1 MVTRTSKVSEAN
13 MILENATFEQTLK
26 VTLPAPK
33 KRKTTN
39 LTWEREEMPS
49 VPIPSSSLRAW
60 PPPPKVPSITTRGLI
75 SKIHC
80 ATSSGITVK

>member
-1 MVTRTSKVSEAN
+1 MVARTSKASEAN
-13 MILENATFEQTLK
+13 MILENATFEQTIK

-49 VPIPSSSLRAW
+49 VPILVN
-60 PPPPKVPSITTRGLI
+60 KD
-75 SKIHC
+75 KIEKNKQLFMFL
-80 ATSSGITVK
+80 AEKKIEP

>member
-1 MVTRTSKVSEAN
+1 MV
-13 MILENATFEQTLK
+13 LETVTFEQTLK

-49 VPIPSSSLRAW
+49 VPILVNKA
-60 PPPPKVPSITTRGLI
+60 KIEKDKQLITFLAE
-75 SKIHC
+75 K
-80 ATSSGITVK
+80 KKEP